1 MISYAV
7 GLLACLL
14 FLYTPLSQLLLGGG
28 SDSSAPP
35 PPPQIHRTPRPA
47 VKTDLLAAEDWPG
60 NLTCPGDAYSVHL
73 FSKEPLVVYLE
84 NFLSPG
90 ERAHLLE
97 IR

>member
-1 MISYAV
+1 MFSYLV

-14 FLYTPLSQLLLGGG
+14 FLYTPLSQLLLG
-28 SDSSAPP
+28 SECSAPP
-35 PPPQIHRTPRPA
+35 RQIRRTPRPA
-47 VKTDLLAAEDWPG
+47 VRSDLLAAEDWPG

-73 FSKEPLVVYLE
+73 FSKEPLVVYIE
-84 NFLSPG
+84 NFLSAG